1 MGFVE
6 ATKFTLVTNRTTGV
20 TTKRISRDT
29 KWKARYRDPKGR
41 ARSKTFDRKYDAE
54 KFLARVDTDIQ
65 RDDGSTGSDAAPGST
80 SGPMPGSRPPLACP
94 LRPAGATRRHRLD
107 RLARGRAVRVIAHRA
122 RAQPEDVSRR
132 RVGAVAHHEDGAAGE
147 GDP

>member
-6 ATKFTLVTNRTTGV
+6 PTKFTLVTNRTAGV

-41 ARSKTFDRKYDAE
+41 ARSKTFDRKYDAD

-65 RDDGSTGSDAAPGST
+65 RDEWVDP
-80 SGPMPGSRPPLACP
+80 
-94 LRPAGATRRHRLD
+94 
-107 RLARGRAVRVIAHRA
+107 
-122 RAQPEDVSRR
+122 QRR
-132 RVGAVAHHEDGAAGE
+132 RAGFDE
-147 GDP
+147 

>member
-65 RDDGSTGSDAAPGST
+65 RDEWVDPQRRRAGFDEWADAWFATTARLSASTRRGYEKTSPRSTGSRSSCSCHRSSSAGS
-80 SGPMPGSRPPLACP
+80 A
-94 LRPAGATRRHRLD
+94 
-107 RLARGRAVRVIAHRA
+107 
-122 RAQPEDVSRR
+122 RR
-132 RVGAVAHHEDGAAGE
+132 RVAT
-147 GDP
+147 PCRCCRSS